1 MLSQRLDW
9 VQGQCALLAGYGIQ
23 GDVLANV
30 LYKSGT
36 LIMVPRTNLGLRLKY
51 LYGELGCTPE
61 VSCHALPA
69 VASPVASPLNVPAQP
84 VHSDWPFKVR
94 SLPCM

>member
-51 LYGELGCTPE
+51 LYGELGCTAE
-61 VSCHALPA
+61 VGAMLYLQRVPGGLPTQCTC
-69 VASPVASPLNVPAQP
+69 SPRGCA
-84 VHSDWPFKVR
+84 
-94 SLPCM
+94 